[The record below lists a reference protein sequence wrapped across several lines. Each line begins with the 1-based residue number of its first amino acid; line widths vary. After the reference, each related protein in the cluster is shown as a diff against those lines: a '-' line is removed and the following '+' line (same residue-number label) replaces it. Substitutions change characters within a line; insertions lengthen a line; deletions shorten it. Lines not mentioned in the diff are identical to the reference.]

1 MAVAVVK
8 DTTAQDEAPL
18 ALGLLGCDSSGF
30 KMFQDVS
37 STSEFYDSMIFYDLR
52 THYGESYGES
62 HPPGPPV
69 HMKHPTQT
77 PWDLGDILGPN
88 STCLSCLFL
97 SYV

>member
-37 STSEFYDSMIFYDLR
+37 STSEFYDSMIFYD
-52 THYGESYGES
+52 
-62 HPPGPPV
+62 
-69 HMKHPTQT
+69 
-77 PWDLGDILGPN
+77 IL
-88 STCLSCLFL
+88 
-97 SYV
+97 